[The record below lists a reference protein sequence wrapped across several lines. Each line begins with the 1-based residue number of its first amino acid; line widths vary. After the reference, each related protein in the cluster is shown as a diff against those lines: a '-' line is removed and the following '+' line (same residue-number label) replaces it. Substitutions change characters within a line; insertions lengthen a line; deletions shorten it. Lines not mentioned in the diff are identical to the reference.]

1 MFWST
6 TMIAFFSPLLFET
19 ELPSHMKK
27 EKKISI
33 SYNVGVQTS
42 NTEHCITQKS

>member
-1 MFWST
+1 
-6 TMIAFFSPLLFET
+6 MIAFFF
-19 ELPSHMKK
+19 PSIIWDWIIISYEK